1 MFESLLF
8 WALLVVTA
16 ASFYVTSKRQV
27 SFRAAVVV
35 IVSLVVLVF
44 VVKLKPICLV
54 FLIVTSAWI
63 LVGLRLTSGLA
74 RRRTYLASAL
84 VFFPVLVPWVI
95 GKQAV
100 AMEFTPL
107 TILFFIGLSF
117 YLVKAWTLIRDY
129 HEQRIERLDPC
140 VVFAYFLFFPAYIA
154 GPMHYFG
161 EFDNTIR
168 NRLRLDGEALV
179 EVCFRVLLGFT
190 KIKLIAALLLPLSLE
205 AIKTSGHASLRHI
218 VLASFVYSI
227 VIWADFSG
235 YSDLA
240 VGTSRLIGMQTP
252 ENFNYP
258 YFARNIREFWQ
269 RWHITFSR
277 VLTSYVFIPISR
289 KLQRE
294 IGGWQKTILIVSYLV
309 TFLFC
314 GYWHGPTVNFLLWG
328 LYHGLALVAYDFY
341 RQYTV
346 KRRLQRS
353 PRSPYL
359 ETLLGLVSRAFTF
372 SFVSLGW
379 IFFVLPAGMIFRR
392 IR

>member
-8 WALLVVTA
+8 WALLVITA
-16 ASFYVTSKRQV
+16 AAFYISSKRQV
-27 SFRAAVVV
+27 KIRAAAIVVV
-35 IVSLVVLVF
+35 SLITLIF
-44 VVKLKPICLV
+44 IIKLKPVCIV
-54 FLIVTSAWI
+54 ILIASSLWI
-63 LVGLRLTSGLA
+63 LVGLRLTGDLA

-84 VFFPVLVPWVI
+84 VFSPMLSAWVL
-95 GKQAV
+95 GKQSV

-107 TILFFIGLSF
+107 SILFFIGFSF

-129 HEQRIERLDPC
+129 HEQRIEKLDPL

-154 GPMHYFG
+154 GPMHYFA

-168 NRLRLDGEALV
+168 NRLSLDGESV
-179 EVCFRVLLGFT
+179 VDICFRVLLGFT
-190 KIKLIAALLLPLSLE
+190 KIKLVAALLLPLSLE
-205 AIKTSGHASLRHI
+205 AIRTSGHASLRHI

-240 VGTSRLIGMQTP
+240 IGTSRLIGMRTP

-258 YFARNIREFWQ
+258 YLSLNIREFWQ

-294 IGGWQKTILIVSYLV
+294 IGERPKTILVSSYLV

-314 GYWHGPTVNFLLWG
+314 GYWHGPTLNFLLWG
-328 LYHGLALVAYDFY
+328 LYHGLALIAYDLY
-341 RQYTV
+341 RQFTV
-346 KRRLQRS
+346 KRRLQKTT
-353 PRSPYL
+353 RSPYSA
-359 ETLLGLVSRAFTF
+359 TLIGLASRACTF